1 MKENWFWGLFF
12 LMRFNFKYV
21 YDFEN
26 LGFDFLYWKNI
37 DGFKF
42 ESEIFKNVF
51 GYLIVILFIDFELK
65 CYMN

>member
-1 MKENWFWGLFF
+1 
-12 LMRFNFKYV
+12 MRFNFKYV

-26 LGFDFLYWKNI
+26 LGFDFLYKKKI

-51 GYLIVILFIDFELK
+51 GY
-65 CYMN
+65 